1 MRNIKLIIEYD
12 GTNYHGWQSQTN
24 ALSVQDVIERAIQK
38 LTGED
43 CRLVGSGRTDV
54 GVHALG
60 QVANFHTGSR
70 IPAGRFAHAL
80 NSVLPDDIVIRHSE
94 EEDSGFHSRYS
105 AKGKKYRYLIYNSEH
120 PSALLRNR
128 ACHIQYPLDFGLM
141 AEAASCFIGTHDFS
155 AFRASGSNAKTSI
168 RTITHVLFKEK
179 DCGEIAAGKEFSEK
193 GRLFEKGQLSERG
206 RLFEFEVAGDGFLYN
221 MVRIMAGTLIEVGA
235 GKIPPNGI
243 PEIIESRDRKKA
255 GKTAPAHGLYLVEV
269 YY

>member
-1 MRNIKLIIEYD
+1 MRNIKLVIEYD

-24 ALSVQDVIERAIQK
+24 ALTVQQVIERAIQK
-38 LTGED
+38 LTGEE

-70 IPAGRFAHAL
+70 IPADRFACAL

-94 EEDSGFHSRYS
+94 EVDSDFHSRYS
-105 AKGKKYRYLIYNSEH
+105 AKGKKYRYLIYNSKY

-128 ACHIQYPLDFGLM
+128 ACHVQYPLDFGLM
-141 AEAASCFIGTHDFS
+141 KEAASYFLGTHDFS
-155 AFRASGSNAKTSI
+155 AFRASGSSTKTSV
-168 RTITHVLFKEK
+168 RTITHVLFREK
-179 DCGEIAAGKEFSEK
+179 DCGSFPGGDAPF
-193 GRLFEKGQLSERG
+193 FG

-235 GKIPPNGI
+235 GKIAPGSI
-243 PEIIESRDRKKA
+243 PEIIESRDRKRA